1 MQTLEQIYND
11 FLALP
16 EEKRTQVAQN
26 SAIAVIDFLIEAGFK
41 PEERQTFLCSV
52 LGMFIA
58 ADLRVTVAEAKMFNF
73 LLGTELT
80 PDDLAKGFS
89 NCVGAEYVKAMDEI
103 IDSMPEDDKYNLCIL
118 GLAFLTAD
126 RELTQKEVDV
136 FEKILG

>member
-1 MQTLEQIYND
+1 MQTIEQIYND
-11 FLALP
+11 ILSLS

-26 SAIAVIDFLIEAGFK
+26 SAIELVDFLIDAGLK

-58 ADLRVTVAEAKMFNF
+58 ADLKVTVAEAKMFNA

-103 IDSMPEDDKYNLCIL
+103 IDTMPEDAKYNLCVL

-126 RELTQKEVDV
+126 KELTQKEVDV
-136 FEKILG
+136 FEKILA

>member
-11 FLALP
+11 FLALS

-26 SAIAVIDFLIEAGFK
+26 SAIALVDFLIDAGLK
-41 PEERQTFLCSV
+41 PEERQTFLFSV

-58 ADLRVTVAEAKMFNF
+58 ADLRVTQAETRMFND
-73 LLGTELT
+73 LLGTNLSA
-80 PDDLAKGFS
+80 DDLAKGFS

-103 IDSMPEDDKYNLCIL
+103 VDSMPEDDKYNLCIL

-136 FEKILG
+136 FERILG